1 LIWEISAQEV
11 VELPKGGEML
21 CPKCAAENAEGHKYC
36 QKCGSSLAAETPKSA
51 GGKVFCPKCGAENT
65 GDDKSCPKC
74 GSSFAAEAPKATG
87 STTSLEPNVAGLLC
101 YLFGWITGLIF
112 ILIEKENKFVRFHA
126 IQSIVTFGAFSVL
139 WIPFYIFNM
148 LDILAIL
155 FGILQAIIGV
165 LVFVLW
171 IVLMIKAYQGERFKL
186 PIAGDIAE
194 KNS

>member
-1 LIWEISAQEV
+1 
-11 VELPKGGEML
+11 MF
-21 CPKCAAENAEGHKYC
+21 CPKCAAENTEGNKYC
-36 QKCGSSLAAETPKSA
+36 QKCGAVIAADAPKPTGVCA
-51 GGKVFCPKCGAENT
+51 KCGTKNAEGTKYCQN
-65 GDDKSCPKC
+65 C
-74 GSSFAAEAPKATG
+74 GSMLDTQAPKVAG

-101 YLFGWITGLIF
+101 YVLGWITGLVF

-126 IQSIVTFGAFSVL
+126 MQSIVTFGAFSVL
-139 WIPFYIFNM
+139 WIPFYIFSR

>member
-1 LIWEISAQEV
+1 
-11 VELPKGGEML
+11 M
-21 CPKCAAENAEGHKYC
+21 
-36 QKCGSSLAAETPKSA
+36 
-51 GGKVFCPKCGAENT
+51 FCPKCGAENT
-65 GDDKSCPKC
+65 EGNKYCQKC
-74 GSSFAAEAPKATG
+74 GATVSVETPKPTGVCAKCGTKNAEGTKYCQSCGSMLDTSKVAG

-101 YLFGWITGLIF
+101 YVLGWITGLVF

-126 IQSIVTFGAFSVL
+126 MQSIVTFGAFTVL
-139 WIPFYIFNM
+139 WIPFSILSQM
-148 LDILAIL
+148 DILAIL

-171 IVLMIKAYQGERFKL
+171 IVLMVKAYQGEKFKL